1 MGSENDWPWVEFRL
15 STGLDTGRKPG
26 MLLVQCREVAAIAT
40 DDDIPGGTVLYMA
53 GGELHQVDCSPEQ
66 ARLLLGI
73 PAPVRRQ
80 AAVPPAPC
88 PDCAQPQPTVK
99 VRAMS
104 PGYVPITM
112 AELVDALRTITGS
125 GSCETCNQAR
135 EMIGRYEG
143 DYHWSYAKWFRDRA
157 ETAGVTIG
165 ELVETFRVTTG
176 LSCSCANCQLARGFI
191 GEYDAYLSQVPLNQ
205 RLQARLDAAKAPRQA
220 CTTVGGM
227 ADAVK
232 NLSVDL
238 EAIRQARELIA
249 RVEAL

>member
-88 PDCAQPQPTVK
+88 PDCVQQPPNVTVK
-99 VRAMS
+99 VIP

-112 AELVDALRTITGS
+112 AELVGALGTAIGACQ
-125 GSCETCNQAR
+125 CENCKEAR
-135 EMIGRYEG
+135 ELIARYRG
-143 DYHWSYAKWFRDRA
+143 DYHWSYPQWFRDR
-157 ETAGVTIG
+157 V
-165 ELVETFRVTTG
+165 
-176 LSCSCANCQLARGFI
+176 
-191 GEYDAYLSQVPLNQ
+191 
-205 RLQARLDAAKAPRQA
+205 DAAYASGKAKP
-220 CTTVGGM
+220 
-227 ADAVK
+227 
-232 NLSVDL
+232 
-238 EAIRQARELIA
+238 
-249 RVEAL
+249 